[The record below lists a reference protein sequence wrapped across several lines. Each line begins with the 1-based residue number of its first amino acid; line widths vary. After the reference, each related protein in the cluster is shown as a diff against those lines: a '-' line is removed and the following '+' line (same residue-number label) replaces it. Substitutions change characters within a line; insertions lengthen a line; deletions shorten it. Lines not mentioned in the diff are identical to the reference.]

1 MPSAA
6 ERRPGIYPM
15 VAGTVL
21 GLDLL
26 TKAVVERS
34 FDHGRVVSVL
44 GDWVQLRLVYNP
56 GAAFG
61 LDLGSQSRW
70 IFLVL
75 AVTAV
80 AVLTRFAWNTAA
92 ADRFRLLALGLV
104 AGGAAGNLIDR
115 VRSPQ
120 GVVDFLDVGLSTM
133 RWPTFNVADI
143 GVTCGA
149 IALAVSFWL
158 EDARRSRATSSSSP

>member
-1 MPSAA
+1 MSHALRLTFSILVPSTERLDRFLADQLALSRTQTARLVA
-6 ERRPGIYPM
+6 E
-15 VAGTVL
+15 
-21 GLDLL
+21 
-26 TKAVVERS
+26 
-34 FDHGRVVSVL
+34 GRV
-44 GDWVQLRLVYNP
+44 LVE
-56 GAAFG
+56 GAAARA
-61 LDLGSQSRW
+61 S
-70 IFLVL
+70 
-75 AVTAV
+75 
-80 AVLTRFAWNTAA
+80 
-92 ADRFRLLALGLV
+92 RLLARHEVVEVDLPDEEPLRAIVPHDLALTVVYEDEHLLVIDKPAGLV

>member
-26 TKAVVERS
+26 TKTVVERG
-34 FDHGRVVSVL
+34 FDRGRVVSVL

-70 IFLVL
+70 IFLAL
-75 AVTAV
+75 AAV
-80 AVLTRFAWNTAA
+80 AVAALTRFAWNTSA

-104 AGGAAGNLIDR
+104 AGGATGNLIDR

-120 GVVDFLDVGLSTM
+120 GVVDFLDVGLGMM

-149 IALAVSFWL
+149 ISLAISFWL
-158 EDARRSRATSSSSP
+158 EDARRSRVEPSSSP